1 MSAKR
6 GGLGTNLDS
15 LIPTSLTVGDTEVA
29 QQNEVPISSIS
40 PNPRQPRTVFD
51 EDALN
56 ELIASI
62 KEIGILQ
69 PPVVRKVSEGRY
81 ELIMGERRLR
91 AAKAAGLTTIPV
103 IIRQTPDNELLRE
116 ALIENIHRSQLNPLE
131 EAAAYA
137 GLLTDFGCTH
147 DELATKLG
155 RSRPLIS
162 NMLRLLNLPPTVQRK
177 VAAGV
182 ISAGHARALL
192 GLSDEKEIEKLANR
206 IVAEGLS
213 VRATEEIVAI
223 AGPAKKSSKK
233 KAKVG
238 ISGATKSRLKQHQ
251 REGWETYK
259 QLTLD
264 TGQQAYVIEQ
274 GVFEWLEETFGL
286 TPFLS
291 KQSMPQGG
299 FTETVDASEIDLPT
313 IWAKVEELSKVQ
325 R

>member
-1 MSAKR
+1 MSTKR

-69 PPVVRKVSEGRY
+69 PPVVRRVSEGRY
-81 ELIMGERRLR
+81 ELVMGERRFR

-131 EAAAYA
+131 EGAAYLQ
-137 GLLTDFGCTH
+137 LLTDFACTH
-147 DELATKLG
+147 DELALKLG
-155 RSRPLIS
+155 RSRPQIS
-162 NMLRLLNLPPTVQRK
+162 NTIRLLNLPESVQRK

-192 GLSDEKEIEKLANR
+192 GLTDGVEIEKLAAR
-206 IVAEGLS
+206 IVGEGLS
-213 VRATEEIVAI
+213 VRATEEII
-223 AGPAKKSSKK
+223 ATHKPAAPKKKSAPKG
-233 KAKVG
+233 V
-238 ISGATKSRLKQHQ
+238 SGAGLAAA
-251 REGWETYK
+251 ELLGDY
-259 QLTLD
+259 LD
-264 TGQQAYVIEQ
+264 TRVAVEMGKGKGKIVIEFA
-274 GVFEWLEETFGL
+274 GSEDLARI
-286 TPFLS
+286 
-291 KQSMPQGG
+291 
-299 FTETVDASEIDLPT
+299 VDLIE
-313 IWAKVEELSKVQ
+313 K

>member
-1 MSAKR
+1 MATKR

-15 LIPTSLTVGDTEVA
+15 LIPTSLTVAGNEVA
-29 QQNEVPISSIS
+29 QQNEVPIDSIS

-51 EDALN
+51 ESALN

-69 PPVVRKVSEGRY
+69 PPVVRQTSAGKY
-81 ELIMGERRLR
+81 ELIMGERRFR
-91 AAKAAGLTTIPV
+91 AAKAAGLKSIPV

-131 EAAAYA
+131 EGAAYA
-137 GLLTDFGCTH
+137 QLLNDFNCTH

-162 NMLRLLNLPPTVQRK
+162 NTMRLLNLPATVQRK

-192 GLSDEKEIEKLANR
+192 GLTDEAEIEKLANR

-213 VRATEEIVAI
+213 VRATEEAVAVHSPSTKK
-223 AGPAKKSSKK
+223 GVKRAKSQL
-233 KAKVG
+233 
-238 ISGATKSRLKQHQ
+238 SGESLAAAELL
-251 REGWETYK
+251 GDY
-259 QLTLD
+259 LD
-264 TGQQAYVIEQ
+264 TRVHIEGSIAKGKIVIEFAGREDLQ
-274 GVFEWLEETFGL
+274 RI
-286 TPFLS
+286 
-291 KQSMPQGG
+291 
-299 FTETVDASEIDLPT
+299 VDLIEG
-313 IWAKVEELSKVQ
+313 
-325 R
+325 